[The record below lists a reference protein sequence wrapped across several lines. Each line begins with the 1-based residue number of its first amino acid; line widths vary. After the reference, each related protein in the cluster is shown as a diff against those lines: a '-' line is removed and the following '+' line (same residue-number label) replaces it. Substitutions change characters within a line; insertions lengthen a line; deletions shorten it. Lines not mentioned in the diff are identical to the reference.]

1 MRWMSVDVAGRRE
14 LTLPAAVKSVGAL
27 MSGLSDTRAR
37 QAAEQWRIPPCL
49 GQINTGIAARHMCDW
64 SSVNVDVQ

>member
-37 QAAEQWRIPPCL
+37 PPS
-49 GQINTGIAARHMCDW
+49 G
-64 SSVNVDVQ
+64 